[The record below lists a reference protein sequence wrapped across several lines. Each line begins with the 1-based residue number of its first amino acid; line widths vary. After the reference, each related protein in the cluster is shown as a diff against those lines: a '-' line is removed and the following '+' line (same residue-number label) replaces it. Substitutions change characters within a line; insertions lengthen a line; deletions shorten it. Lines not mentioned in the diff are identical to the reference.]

1 MGLANKVNRSNST
14 VAEGINT
21 KELEYI
27 KASDILFEGGDPIVL
42 KGFFIQSGKYGESIT
57 VVTDRRGI
65 NLPKRYVEMFKSFT
79 PEEIEEIKEGKLGI
93 AAIKD
98 AETDNGKTVFIDF
111 VDL

>member
-21 KELEYI
+21 KELDYI

-42 KGFFIQSGKYGESIT
+42 KGFFIQTGKYGESIT

-65 NLPKRYVEMFKSFT
+65 NLPKRYVEMFKAFT
-79 PEEIEEIKEGKLGI
+79 PEEIEEIKAGKLGI
-93 AAIKD
+93 SKITKFD
-98 AETDNGKTVFIDF
+98 SPNGETVMLEF